1 MRTSIIRPGCYGRA
15 TGRRYSAPMS
25 SPDIR
30 LLPALPEHVDA
41 WMALR
46 DEPISRS
53 LLPLEPCTRE
63 SLLERLQHTTSDLA
77 DPNATSFR
85 WMVELDGRIVGTV
98 AARELSRFH
107 GRVEIGYMLSG
118 AYHRKGIGTRAV
130 TIVLDRLFDAWPFLH
145 RVWLTT
151 SADNVASQALAGKLG
166 FSLEGVMREHFLING
181 QRKDQEIWGLLR
193 SEWERRRVDAQRGR

>member
-1 MRTSIIRPGCYGRA
+1 MA
-15 TGRRYSAPMS
+15 

-30 LLPALPEHVDA
+30 LVPALPEHVDA
-41 WMALR
+41 WMAMR

-53 LLPLEPCTRE
+53 LLPLEPSTRE
-63 SLLERLQHTTSDLA
+63 SLLERLRHETSDLS

-85 WMVELDGRIVGTV
+85 WMVELDGRIIGTV
-98 AARELSRFH
+98 SARELSRFH

-118 AYHRKGIGTRAV
+118 PYHRKGLGTRAV
-130 TIVLDRLFDAWPFLH
+130 SIVLERFFDAWPFLH

-151 SADNVASQALAGKLG
+151 SAENVASQGLARKLG

-181 QRKDQEIWGLLR
+181 KRKDQQIWGLLR
-193 SEWERRRVDAQRGR
+193 SEWEGRRAALRRL